1 MSANFDSI
9 LNAGVDLL
17 EALSG
22 DTFTHA
28 GRAYVGNFRTGN
40 SLEQAEGSAFGSR
53 DGGSFTSHGGMN
65 RIVLVLYVARS
76 QFTAPPL
83 AWKNQKIQ
91 RATPTPAEYTVSS
104 VNADDP
110 NIYAFVLIGRA

>member
-28 GRAYVGNFRTGN
+28 GRAYVGNFRTGS
-40 SLEQAEGSAFGSR
+40 SLEQAEAGAFS
-53 DGGSFTSHGGMN
+53 SHGGQS
-65 RIVLVLYVARS
+65 RAVLVLHVARS